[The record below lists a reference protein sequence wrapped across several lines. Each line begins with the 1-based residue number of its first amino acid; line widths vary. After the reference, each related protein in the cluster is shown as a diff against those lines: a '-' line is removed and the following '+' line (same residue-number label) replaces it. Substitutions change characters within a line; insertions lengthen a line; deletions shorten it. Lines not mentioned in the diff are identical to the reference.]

1 MLPHHQL
8 IRVRETASGDAKK
21 LSTTSCSLAKSD
33 ALLSPAAG
41 FFNRFSA
48 KRVRNTSWH
57 HSAESGQNERYSFTY
72 VFRHN
77 VRRPEVDQLIVPT
90 VNTLADVHTAEKNI
104 NSLQK
109 LGQLGEWVQDSG
121 GYSDAD
127 NLYKWSQGVP
137 DKTFYSPFCLQ
148 ELEMLSWNINNFKVM
163 PAVLGYSE
171 QALPGGGGYGS
182 IDGVPAAVQAALN
195 VDQFGTSLQAN
206 TGAVRT
212 VNIGDVDPNNILMED
227 HIATSAEAQ
236 GAALT
241 TSFKMFTNY
250 PYKAIQTTASGGC
263 PNLDTDMGSVFRQ
276 LNARINAI
284 DSKEDYG
291 RYKAQ
296 LGVSIATFTFVN
308 TGDSAMIVDMVVHR
322 AKENTQVY
330 RLAPTLYNSLRNFNS
345 TGTEYLKD
353 LHSNIVETYG
363 KNYLDY
369 HQRNEDRLMTT
380 YQRAATDVDKDP
392 KVKFLPTSYRT
403 PVRAQQKTTKFFET
417 NATQYLGDM
426 QKDQPDTPGFVD
438 IKREHVIVPP
448 NCRKTISI
456 TMPAKQY
463 DPATLNYNCVLN
475 ELGYAVTFGVTGKT
489 TRQVL
494 PAKMDEDKGVL
505 GARFMGRQAAAT
517 SFHIY
522 GHEHQVVYPCA
533 LVEKADYESN
543 NARLPPLSDPHGL
556 LADAVYRDVGDR
568 DGSAS
573 RYEIKS
579 TDAQSRGTAAST
591 QIQVSKKRK
600 YEITQQNEANKKSA
614 LGWAID
620 IYNMFQ
626 DFSWTNT
633 MALLDAKVAEVCNE
647 VKSSIDFLNQHID
660 NITYA
665 EQVIRLLI
673 SYVNAAAVQAAGASN
688 FITEPAANESLIAST
703 GKITL
708 DSIDAFMC
716 QRTTQAQPAKTIQE
730 VLDLTPKHD
739 ELRRLDELPVVHI
752 IGDAGI
758 TGLTNRDEGV
768 IEKAFG
774 LTLLLKPD
782 VDQIFS
788 QDLFNFVDEE
798 GDEILSLPDHGGML
812 YNLTPQGGWVR
823 GVHWDYAQEVVSGS
837 TGSVP
842 TVTVLGGTANCTV
855 NLANGNST
863 TIPFGRLWN
872 APGAGGG
879 PFFVDGAS
887 SIAWTE
893 AAVNTYLTAAYSNSD
908 DAIIVEG
915 YLNGWNGGSSTAPH
929 RFNLLRGVHWSVSF
943 A

>member
-41 FFNRFSA
+41 FFNRFTA

-77 VRRPEVDQLIVPT
+77 VRRPEVDQLIIPT

-104 NSLQK
+104 NSLEK
-109 LGQLGEWVQDSG
+109 LGKQGQFIADTG
-121 GYSDAD
+121 GYVDDGGSKQ
-127 NLYKWSQGVP
+127 KWNQGVP
-137 DKTFYSPFCLQ
+137 YKTFYSPFCLQ

-195 VDQFGTSLQAN
+195 VDQFGTSLQA
-206 TGAVRT
+206 TSGEVRT
-212 VNIGDVDPNNILMED
+212 INPGDAVPVNQLMED
-227 HIATSAEAQ
+227 HIATQ
-236 GAALT
+236 GGSLT

-250 PYKAIQTTASGGC
+250 PYIAKQATAQNGV
-263 PNLDTDMGSVFRQ
+263 PNGDTDMGSVFRQ
-276 LNARINAI
+276 LNARINAV

-296 LGVSIATFTFVN
+296 LGVSTATFTFVN

-322 AKENTQVY
+322 AKEDTQMLKLDPGIWNT
-330 RLAPTLYNSLRNFNS
+330 LR
-345 TGTEYLKD
+345 GRVGV
-353 LHSNIVETYG
+353 NIGSDIHPEIVQTYG

-380 YQRAATDVDKDP
+380 YQRQATDVDIDP
-392 KVKFLPTSYRT
+392 RVKFLPTSYRT
-403 PVRAQQKTTKFFET
+403 PVRAQQKKIRNVNTAANND
-417 NATQYLGDM
+417 NALGDM
-426 QKDQPDTPGFVD
+426 QVTQPDTPGFVD

-494 PAKMDEDKGVL
+494 PAKVDEDKGVL

-579 TDAQSRGTAAST
+579 TDAQSRGTPAST
-591 QIQVSKKRK
+591 QTQVSKKRK

-614 LGWAID
+614 LDWAID
-620 IYNMFQ
+620 IYQKFQ

-665 EQVIRLLI
+665 EQVVRLLI
-673 SYVNAAAVQAAGASN
+673 SYVNAAAVQAAGISN
-688 FITEPAANESLIAST
+688 FIVEPAANESLVAST
-703 GKITL
+703 GKVTL
-708 DSIDAFMC
+708 DAIDQFMC

-739 ELRRLDELPVVHI
+739 DLRRLDELPVIHI
-752 IGDAGI
+752 IGNAGI
-758 TGLTNRDEGV
+758 SGLSNRDEGI

-782 VDQIFS
+782 VDQIYS
-788 QDLFNFVDEE
+788 QDLFNFIDEE
-798 GDEILSLPDHGGML
+798 GDEILSLPDNGSML
-812 YNLTPQGGWVR
+812 YYLTPQGGWTR
-823 GVHWDYAQEVVSGS
+823 GVHWDYAQEAPSGGVNPVVTLN
-837 TGSVP
+837 TGTNIVYSNVTSP
-842 TVTVLGGTANCTV
+842 TTLLSAAISFFINNAFYMDSAQTTRVTANT
-855 NLANGNST
+855 LAQK
-863 TIPFGRLWN
+863 IQ
-872 APGAGGG
+872 
-879 PFFVDGAS
+879 
-887 SIAWTE
+887 
-893 AAVNTYLTAAYSNSD
+893 
-908 DAIIVEG
+908 DAI
-915 YLNGWNGGSSTAPH
+915 SSANSIQNVNVTFFDAQSTPSEYSGI
-929 RFNLLRGVHWSVSF
+929 FVKNTNWSVTF